1 MQILTANSVNIEI
14 PVIFISKT
22 IYVELIFALVQAIVT
37 AILGAILKEKV
48 VPSRF
53 VPIQNLVIGLISAGI
68 AVYFDLFVNV
78 PMAIVT
84 CLAISLG
91 VGGGYDALQAK
102 NK

>member
-1 MQILTANSVNIEI
+1 MEI
-14 PVIFISKT
+14 T
-22 IYVELIFALVQAIVT
+22 IELIFALVQAIVT

-68 AVYFDLFVNV
+68 AVYFDLFANV

-91 VGGGYDALQAK
+91 VGGGYDALQTK

>member
-1 MQILTANSVNIEI
+1 MEI
-14 PVIFISKT
+14 T
-22 IYVELIFALVQAIVT
+22 IELIFALVQAIVT

-53 VPIQNLVIGLISAGI
+53 VPIQNLIIGLISAGI
-68 AVYFDLFVNV
+68 AVYFDLFANV

-91 VGGGYDALQAK
+91 VGGGYDALQTK

>member
-1 MQILTANSVNIEI
+1 MEI
-14 PVIFISKT
+14 T
-22 IYVELIFALVQAIVT
+22 IELIFALVQAIVT
-37 AILGAILKEKV
+37 AILGAIFKEKV

-68 AVYFDLFVNV
+68 AVYFDLFANV
-78 PMAIVT
+78 PLAIVT

>member
-1 MQILTANSVNIEI
+1 MEI
-14 PVIFISKT
+14 T
-22 IYVELIFALVQAIVT
+22 IELIFALVQAIVT

-68 AVYFDLFVNV
+68 AVYFDLFTNV

-91 VGGGYDALQAK
+91 VGGGYDALQTK

>member
-1 MQILTANSVNIEI
+1 MEI
-14 PVIFISKT
+14 T
-22 IYVELIFALVQAIVT
+22 IELIFALVQAIVT
-37 AILGAILKEKV
+37 AILGAIIKEKV

-68 AVYFDLFVNV
+68 AVYFDLFTNV

>member
-1 MQILTANSVNIEI
+1 MEI
-14 PVIFISKT
+14 T
-22 IYVELIFALVQAIVT
+22 IELIFALVQAIVT